1 MKNICDTCALNPSAS
16 LKPLGEE
23 AGAYHY
29 TIALAGN
36 PNTGKSTVFNALTG
50 LRQHTGNWPGKTVT
64 RAEGSFSFHDQR
76 YRIIDLPGTYSLL
89 STSED
94 EEVARDFILFG
105 KPDVTVIV
113 VDASRLERNLSL
125 ALQILEITDKAVL
138 CLNLMDEAR
147 RHHITIDTRTLSRD
161 LGIPVVATSARTK
174 EGIPDLLFA
183 IEEVVSGKFQAKK
196 QTYIDLPK
204 ENAEAIAELQSA
216 LSELNPELPN
226 TRWLAMRLIEGDE
239 SVQKGVEEG
248 TFSAENNP
256 EKQSRV
262 LCIADEY
269 HKILGDSYRNDLV
282 EAIYAQAT
290 TLINASVST
299 DFSARSFRVD
309 RAIDRVVTHKIW
321 GFPIMFLLLAGVL
334 CRVALSTFERRSQC
348 LALPLVAQ
356 WFPHRWGVFS
366 HHVGDFGDVAP
377 NGYLLSAI
385 HPPRRFWLLA
395 TCGFQFGQA
404 LPHCRRSRQTSP
416 HDEYGLWL

>member
-1 MKNICDTCALNPSAS
+1 MKNTCDTCALNPSAS

-174 EGIPDLLFA
+174 EGIADLLFA
-183 IEEVVSGKFQAKK
+183 IEEVVSGKFQTKK

-216 LSELNPELPN
+216 LSELNPDLPN

-248 TFSAENNP
+248 SFSAENRLL
-256 EKQSRV
+256 E
-262 LCIADEY
+262 
-269 HKILGDSYRNDLV
+269 
-282 EAIYAQAT
+282 
-290 TLINASVST
+290 TLTAPVIKNVINAESVYLKPLHFFANAHKPFLIPLKLFVIFN
-299 DFSARSFRVD
+299 FSPF
-309 RAIDRVVTHKIW
+309 
-321 GFPIMFLLLAGVL
+321 
-334 CRVALSTFERRSQC
+334 
-348 LALPLVAQ
+348 
-356 WFPHRWGVFS
+356 HR
-366 HHVGDFGDVAP
+366 P
-377 NGYLLSAI
+377 
-385 HPPRRFWLLA
+385 
-395 TCGFQFGQA
+395 
-404 LPHCRRSRQTSP
+404 
-416 HDEYGLWL
+416 